1 MTHPTPYNSSP
12 AQSGTPRPDLPSTN
26 APAAKVGDPI
36 ARPAGRVWP
45 LMRRDGRARFG
56 LFVVVL
62 LIAGALLAPLVARH
76 DPTSIDLAGA
86 LRPPSG
92 AHWLGTDVQGR
103 DVWSR
108 LVYGA
113 RVSLAVG
120 VASQAIAL
128 ALGVALGLVAG
139 YYGRWVDE
147 LVMRLADV
155 TLAFPTLLLLI
166 AMAAALE
173 PSLGTVLITIGV
185 VGWAGMARLVR
196 GQVLV
201 VRQTEY
207 VQAERA
213 LGAGDVRIMVRHVL
227 PNVIAP
233 VVIAATLGVAGAIMA
248 EAALSFL
255 GLGVQPPTP
264 SWGAMIADG
273 RDLSQLRGAPW
284 TSLFPGLA
292 IGAAVLG
299 FNLLGDALRDAL
311 DPRGSGSRKLRI
323 ADAPTEAGTPPG
335 GRR

>member
-1 MTHPTPYNSSP
+1 MSDDGRS
-12 AQSGTPRPDLPSTN
+12 
-26 APAAKVGDPI
+26 AAV
-36 ARPAGRVWP
+36 R
-45 LMRRDGRARFG
+45 LRRDPRAAIG
-56 LFVVVL
+56 LSVIVL
-62 LIAGALLAPLVARH
+62 LVMGAALAPLVAGY
-76 DPTSIDLAGA
+76 DPIRIDLANQ
-86 LRPPSG
+86 LLPPSG

-108 LVYGA
+108 LVFGA
-113 RVSLAVG
+113 RVSLTVG
-120 VASQAIAL
+120 LLSQGIAL
-128 ALGVALGLVAG
+128 LLGLTLGLVAG
-139 YYGRWVDE
+139 FYGRWVDE
-147 LVMRLADV
+147 VIMRLADV

-166 AMAAALE
+166 AMVAAFQ
-173 PSLGTVLITIGV
+173 PSLTVVLVTIGV

-201 VRQTEY
+201 VRQLEY
-207 VQAERA
+207 VQAVRA
-213 LGAGDVRIMVRHVL
+213 LGAVDRRILTRHVL

-273 RDLSQLRGAPW
+273 RDLTQLRTAPW
-284 TSLFPGLA
+284 TSVFPGVA

-311 DPRGSGSRKLRI
+311 DPRHSGGATPS
-323 ADAPTEAGTPPG
+323 ATAP
-335 GRR
+335 

>member
-1 MTHPTPYNSSP
+1 MLDK
-12 AQSGTPRPDLPSTN
+12 AQR
-26 APAAKVGDPI
+26 
-36 ARPAGRVWP
+36 GR
-45 LMRRDGRARFG
+45 LLSDNRARFG
-56 LFVVVL
+56 IAVIVL
-62 LIAGALLAPLVARH
+62 MALAAIAAPWIAGDPLK
-76 DPTSIDLAGA
+76 IDLTHY
-86 LRPPSG
+86 LQKPSA

-103 DVWSR
+103 DIWAR

-113 RVSLAVG
+113 RVSLTVG
-120 VASQAIAL
+120 LISQGIAL
-128 ALGVALGLVAG
+128 LLGVTLGLLAG

-166 AMAAALE
+166 AMVAAFQ
-173 PSLGTVLITIGV
+173 PSMGVVFATIGV

-201 VRQTEY
+201 VRQLEY
-207 VQAERA
+207 VQAIRA
-213 LGAGDVRIMVRHVL
+213 LGAKDVRVMLQHVL

-255 GLGVQPPTP
+255 GLGVPPPTP
-264 SWGAMIADG
+264 SWGSMIADG
-273 RDLSQLRGAPW
+273 RDLDQLRRAPW
-284 TSLFPGLA
+284 TSVFPGMA

-311 DPRGSGSRKLRI
+311 DPKRHYRVARTSKK
-323 ADAPTEAGTPPG
+323 P
-335 GRR
+335 

>member
-1 MTHPTPYNSSP
+1 MAVPMPDAAP
-12 AQSGTPRPDLPSTN
+12 PRRSVT
-26 APAAKVGDPI
+26 
-36 ARPAGRVWP
+36 
-45 LMRRDGRARFG
+45 RRLLRDTRARIG
-56 LFVVVL
+56 IAVVALMVL
-62 LIAGALLAPLVARH
+62 LAAGASLVARH
-76 DPTSIDLAGA
+76 DPNAIDLAGQ
-86 LRPPSG
+86 LMRPS
-92 AHWLGTDVQGR
+92 ATHWMGTDVQGR
-103 DVWSR
+103 DVWAR

-120 VASQAIAL
+120 VISQCVAL
-128 ALGVALGLVAG
+128 VLGVTLGLVAG
-139 YYGRWVDE
+139 YFGKWVDE
-147 LVMRLADV
+147 VVMRLADV

-166 AMAAALE
+166 AMVAALQ
-173 PSLGTVLITIGV
+173 PSMFVVFATIGL

-196 GQVLV
+196 AQVLV
-201 VRQTEY
+201 VRQLEY
-207 VQAERA
+207 VQAIRA
-213 LGAGDVRIMVRHVL
+213 LGGRSPRIMLRHVL

-273 RDLSQLRGAPW
+273 RDLAQLRGAPW

-311 DPRGSGSRKLRI
+311 DPRHQEVGI
-323 ADAPTEAGTPPG
+323 PADATLPTAETMP
-335 GRR
+335 